1 MPFVK
6 PPVVAVTVEVLKV
19 AAGLEVGLEIH
30 VVKALPVWALDVA
43 RQKEIAALEPLA
55 VTEPL
60 RVAPEELIELAEP
73 VDTEGALAG
82 MKLFTEP

>member
-1 MPFVK
+1 
-6 PPVVAVTVEVLKV
+6 VAVTVEVLKV
-19 AAGLEVGLEIH
+19 AAGLAVGLEIQ

-55 VTEPL
+55 VTLPL

-82 MKLFTEP
+82 IKLFTVP